1 MLSTSLR
8 GELTDIKRQK
18 EIFSLKNSH
27 LVRAIAKVLRSEE
40 AEDYKLISQ
49 TIEPVLVNSIASTV
63 IKALLIQLY
72 RESSF
77 NFNNSKK
84 RELILMLLIIEQDH
98 LCMLLA

>member
-63 IKALLIQLY
+63 
-72 RESSF
+72 
-77 NFNNSKK
+77 
-84 RELILMLLIIEQDH
+84 M
-98 LCMLLA
+98 